1 MAPCNMHSLLSVGL
15 VGHLRLTFP
24 PMYRLYLVMKSKPS
38 TEISEDEIA
47 VTSGKKNI
55 DSGAMSDFLQKLES
69 ITMTIEK
76 AFDNQVKVATVCS
89 FFFNLLR
96 SLPGNVPKG
105 PWDQNRLEE
114 KLAKWIVATD

>member
-1 MAPCNMHSLLSVGL
+1 
-15 VGHLRLTFP
+15 
-24 PMYRLYLVMKSKPS
+24 MYRLYLVMKSKPS

-76 AFDNQVKVATVCS
+76 AFDNQVKVAT
-89 FFFNLLR
+89 
-96 SLPGNVPKG
+96 G